1 MEKGG
6 TLGKQDPEAQRE
18 EDFSKERMLR
28 LIIMIERWT
37 EMSTAIFFIGFDR
50 TEGIVDISASIFS
63 EVVESEVRLEL
74 DKEWMGWK

>member
-28 LIIMIERWT
+28 LIIMIER
-37 EMSTAIFFIGFDR
+37 
-50 TEGIVDISASIFS
+50 
-63 EVVESEVRLEL
+63 
-74 DKEWMGWK
+74 